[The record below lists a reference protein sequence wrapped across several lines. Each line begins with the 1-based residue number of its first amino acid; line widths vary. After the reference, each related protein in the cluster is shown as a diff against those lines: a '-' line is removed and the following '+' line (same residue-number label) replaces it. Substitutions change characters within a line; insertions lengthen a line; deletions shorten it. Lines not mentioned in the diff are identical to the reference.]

1 MKKLEEFQQFAP
13 QERTFSERKNA
24 LIYTRVSTKE
34 QADTNTSLETQ
45 KKHCEV
51 YAKNNGYTVSAY
63 FGGTHESAKSD
74 DRKEF
79 KRMLKYAKQSGSIGY
94 IIVYSYDRFSRTG
107 SSAAQITNELLQ
119 SGIQVKAV
127 TQEVDTMSP
136 SGKFQ
141 QNLFY
146 MFSQFD
152 NELRKDKT
160 ITAMSDLLRKGYWLW
175 TPPLGYINKNK
186 YQKAVDWNI
195 EITDAGKLL
204 KKAFKWKASGVYSNA
219 EIVGKLNKLG
229 LKINDKR
236 IHEIFKNPFY
246 CGILVCK
253 MLPGEVIEGRHPKLV
268 SQEDFLKIN
277 AVESNHPKK
286 HISGNDNLPLK
297 QFAYCDKC
305 KTPLTGFLVKQKGI
319 YYYKCRTKGCSCTK
333 SAEQLHT
340 KFEKK
345 LKRLQVD
352 GKYNDIIKDV
362 MIYTYDSVTNE
373 IRDKEA
379 SIKKQIT
386 ELQLKLDAL
395 EERYAIG
402 EIEKDI
408 YVKFSYRFKNEVNEL
423 EAEIQNP
430 EISSSN
436 LQKAIDKALMMSS
449 NLHETWTSGDL
460 EQKRQL
466 QNLVFPSGIGY
477 DKQNDRVQT
486 KRVNSIFSAI
496 PLLTKDLDKIKSGE
510 PVDFNQFSA
519 RVTPTGFPQLRSE
532 LSHF

>member
-1 MKKLEEFQQFAP
+1 
-13 QERTFSERKNA
+13 
-24 LIYTRVSTKE
+24 
-34 QADTNTSLETQ
+34 
-45 KKHCEV
+45 
-51 YAKNNGYTVSAY
+51 
-63 FGGTHESAKSD
+63 
-74 DRKEF
+74 
-79 KRMLKYAKQSGSIGY
+79 
-94 IIVYSYDRFSRTG
+94 
-107 SSAAQITNELLQ
+107 
-119 SGIQVKAV
+119 
-127 TQEVDTMSP
+127 
-136 SGKFQ
+136 
-141 QNLFY
+141 
-146 MFSQFD
+146 
-152 NELRKDKT
+152 
-160 ITAMSDLLRKGYWLW
+160 
-175 TPPLGYINKNK
+175 
-186 YQKAVDWNI
+186 
-195 EITDAGKLL
+195 
-204 KKAFKWKASGVYSNA
+204 
-219 EIVGKLNKLG
+219 
-229 LKINDKR
+229 
-236 IHEIFKNPFY
+236 
-246 CGILVCK
+246 
-253 MLPGEVIEGRHPKLV
+253 
-268 SQEDFLKIN
+268 
-277 AVESNHPKK
+277 
-286 HISGNDNLPLK
+286 
-297 QFAYCDKC
+297 
-305 KTPLTGFLVKQKGI
+305 
-319 YYYKCRTKGCSCTK
+319 
-333 SAEQLHT
+333 
-340 KFEKK
+340 
-345 LKRLQVD
+345 
-352 GKYNDIIKDV
+352 

-519 RVTPTGFPQLRSE
+519 RVTPEGF
-532 LSHF
+532 